1 MRSPLAIV
9 IIGLIACSCSSTDDS
24 PPAANSLVVEGAASP
39 STIAGSG
46 SPADTLLI
54 ADATGADTT
63 GADTTPGGSAEPAT
77 PRNETPLPGGT
88 YRTDKV
94 AGPIVPITFEL
105 PVDGFY
111 TMAEEG
117 FLSVM
122 SDPSGSETLMTVTE
136 VDNSLVFNTPTIAFD
151 QLADPAYTETV
162 TEPAPTDLL
171 AWLAGRPGVEAGPIV
186 DTTVA
191 GLPAR
196 SMTYSIGA
204 FDGATPC
211 VPDDDRACH
220 ATLSAPI
227 TGLAQ
232 LYFTGDSGTLSELH
246 LGGHRFAVDVA
257 DRPLAAEVAESLT
270 FTVEPPDTAPA
281 VAEPVPFTGPH
292 RAGATYYSE
301 RSSGGLYLLAGFEGI
316 STAES
321 FLRTSQ
327 LRLEAEGVTC
337 LVISDVA
344 NSVWRGVLYTE
355 PVPLVSPPMPDD
367 LIAAITGLEPLTIVT
382 PAFPLDLNGT
392 SATAIDVAADSDEVV
407 ILDRSLGVPPGMT
420 LRFVEV
426 PRPDGDGNDLIS
438 VVLGSPC
445 EAVLAT
451 IELAPSGRD

>member
-77 PRNETPLPGGT
+77 PRNETPLPAGT

-162 TEPAPTDLL
+162 TEPAPNDLL
-171 AWLAGRPGVEAGPIV
+171 AWLAGRPGVE
-186 DTTVA
+186 
-191 GLPAR
+191 
-196 SMTYSIGA
+196 
-204 FDGATPC
+204 
-211 VPDDDRACH
+211 
-220 ATLSAPI
+220 LS
-227 TGLAQ
+227 
-232 LYFTGDSGTLSELH
+232 
-246 LGGHRFAVDVA
+246 
-257 DRPLAAEVAESLT
+257 
-270 FTVEPPDTAPA
+270 
-281 VAEPVPFTGPH
+281 
-292 RAGATYYSE
+292 
-301 RSSGGLYLLAGFEGI
+301 
-316 STAES
+316 
-321 FLRTSQ
+321 
-327 LRLEAEGVTC
+327 
-337 LVISDVA
+337 
-344 NSVWRGVLYTE
+344 
-355 PVPLVSPPMPDD
+355 
-367 LIAAITGLEPLTIVT
+367 LIHI
-382 PAFPLDLNGT
+382 
-392 SATAIDVAADSDEVV
+392 
-407 ILDRSLGVPPGMT
+407 
-420 LRFVEV
+420 
-426 PRPDGDGNDLIS
+426 
-438 VVLGSPC
+438 
-445 EAVLAT
+445 
-451 IELAPSGRD
+451 